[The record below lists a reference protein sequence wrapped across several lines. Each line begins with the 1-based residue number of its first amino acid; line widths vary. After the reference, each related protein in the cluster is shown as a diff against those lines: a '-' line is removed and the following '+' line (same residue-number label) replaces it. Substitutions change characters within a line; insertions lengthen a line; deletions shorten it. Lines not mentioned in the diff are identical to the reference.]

1 MLVKN
6 KPSSNKQSFFFK
18 YPLHSIR
25 VLNKIIT
32 IKSNADENIERP
44 TTERLLYIISLATQN
59 KQPGYWLKGILISS
73 QRQHNVIL
81 LSGKIS
87 LISEIY
93 SYF

>member
-1 MLVKN
+1 M
-6 KPSSNKQSFFFK
+6 
-18 YPLHSIR
+18 
-25 VLNKIIT
+25 T

-44 TTERLLYIISLATQN
+44 TTERLLYIISLDTQN
-59 KQPGYWLKGILISS
+59 KQAGYWLKGILISP

-93 SYF
+93 LYF